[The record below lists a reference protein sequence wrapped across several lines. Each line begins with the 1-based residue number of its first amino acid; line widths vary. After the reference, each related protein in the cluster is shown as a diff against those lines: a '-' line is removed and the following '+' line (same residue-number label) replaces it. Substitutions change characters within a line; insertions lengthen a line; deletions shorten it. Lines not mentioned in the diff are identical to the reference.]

1 MAPGILNK
9 ISKMAPGGII
19 EKIRKIEEEN
29 KPLSLSFMRLLSD
42 NYNNNDKIQ
51 KKIIKYMDKKEINKY
66 LDEITQRINSNNL
79 NKSNKS
85 NSNSNKNIIISQ
97 LKKYTNGIK
106 YKLID
111 NETNY
116 DEIIFYK
123 KINEIYVKLIPKE
136 EHITEQIIENF
147 KEYKSKKEI
156 PDLDIFSK
164 EVILDRLET
173 KYLDVLDLTSI
184 RLIKKDIKL

>member
-1 MAPGILNK
+1 MAMAPGILNK
-9 ISKMAPGGII
+9 ISKMAPGII

-29 KPLSLSFMRLLSD
+29 KPLSLSFMQLLSD
-42 NYNNNDKIQ
+42 NYNNIDKIQ
-51 KKIIKYMDKKEINKY
+51 KIIKYMDKKEINKY
-66 LDEITQRINSNNL
+66 LDKITQRNSNN
-79 NKSNKS
+79 SNKS
-85 NSNSNKNIIISQ
+85 NSNSNKNKNIIISQ
-97 LKKYTNGIK
+97 LKKYTNGIN

-123 KINEIYVKLIPKE
+123 KNNEIYVKLIPKK
-136 EHITEQIIENF
+136 EHIIEQIIENF

-184 RLIKKDIKL
+184 RQIKKNICIP